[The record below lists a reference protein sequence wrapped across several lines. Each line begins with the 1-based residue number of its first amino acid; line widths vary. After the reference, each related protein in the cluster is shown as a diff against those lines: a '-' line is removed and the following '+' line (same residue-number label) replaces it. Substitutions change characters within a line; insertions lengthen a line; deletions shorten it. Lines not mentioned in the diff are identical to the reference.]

1 MKIGLGGGAA
11 TIERI
16 IEQAQEAEASGFT
29 TLWYPSAVLG
39 DPLVPIAVAGR
50 ATSSIELGT
59 AVLQTYTAHPLL
71 TAARATSVSAAMG
84 RPGFALGIGPSHDRA
99 VEGVYGLSSAHV
111 GRHTEEYTRVLVAA
125 LQGHDVH
132 VDGEEFQVHAGAPP
146 SPPYPVPVLLG
157 ALAPRMLRV
166 AGEVAD
172 GTVTWM
178 ANRTALEE
186 HVVPRIRA
194 AASAAG
200 RPAPRIVAG
209 LPVAVHDDVREAHD
223 DAARQYGFYGELPNY
238 ARICAPAVSSARR
251 MPASSATRTRWPR
264 NCEHSSTR
272 ARPTCGPRSSPWVLT
287 GRPHAHG
294 QRAPGERSRTKTE
307 LSDRSRRAVPARNS
321 AGRRR
326 TPRRGTIIDRNAA
339 GAMTSKLVPNCRS
352 WLRIATVSGCVARVG
367 EHEPDQQVVP
377 DPQELEDRQR
387 RDRREADRDHDG
399 PEDLPFGRTVDPCGL
414 EQLAGDAG
422 KEIAQQEDGEGQP
435 ERDVEQHDA
444 EMSP

>member
-29 TLWYPSAVLG
+29 TLWYPSVVLG

-71 TAARATSVSAAMG
+71 TAARATSVAAAMG
-84 RPGFALGIGPSHDRA
+84 RPGFVLGIGPSHDRA
-99 VEGVYGLSSAHV
+99 VEGVYGLSYAHV

-132 VDGEEFQVHAGAPP
+132 VDGEDFQVHAGA
-146 SPPYPVPVLLG
+146 SRRRRYPVPVLLG

-200 RPAPRIVAG
+200 RPAPRIVAACRSRCTTTSG
-209 LPVAVHDDVREAHD
+209 EA
-223 DAARQYGFYGELPNY
+223 ATTRPGSTASTASCRTTWW
-238 ARICAPAVSSARR
+238 ICAAGGLERSADACIVGDEDSVAAQLRALVDAGADRR
-251 MPASSATRTRWPR
+251 VGRDLPRGCRTGRRSRARTR
-264 NCEHSSTR
+264 
-272 ARPTCGPRSSPWVLT
+272 AVLEVL
-287 GRPHAHG
+287 A
-294 QRAPGERSRTKTE
+294 
-307 LSDRSRRAVPARNS
+307 D
-321 AGRRR
+321 
-326 TPRRGTIIDRNAA
+326 
-339 GAMTSKLVPNCRS
+339 
-352 WLRIATVSGCVARVG
+352 
-367 EHEPDQQVVP
+367 
-377 DPQELEDRQR
+377 ED
-387 RDRREADRDHDG
+387 
-399 PEDLPFGRTVDPCGL
+399 
-414 EQLAGDAG
+414 
-422 KEIAQQEDGEGQP
+422 
-435 ERDVEQHDA
+435 
-444 EMSP
+444 

>member
-39 DPLVPIAVAGR
+39 DPLVPIGVAGR

-99 VEGVYGLSSAHV
+99 VEGVYGLSYAHV

-132 VDGEEFQVHAGAPP
+132 VDGEEFQVHASAPA

-194 AASAAG
+194 GASAAG

-209 LPVAVHDDVREAHD
+209 LPVAVHDDVREARD

-238 ARICAPAVSSARR
+238 ARILRAGGLERSADACIVGDEDSVAAQLRAIVDAGATDVWAAIFPVGADR
-251 MPASSATRTRWPR
+251 KASRARTRALL
-264 NCEHSSTR
+264 E
-272 ARPTCGPRSSPWVLT
+272 AL
-287 GRPHAHG
+287 AH
-294 QRAPGERSRTKTE
+294 
-307 LSDRSRRAVPARNS
+307 
-321 AGRRR
+321 
-326 TPRRGTIIDRNAA
+326 
-339 GAMTSKLVPNCRS
+339 
-352 WLRIATVSGCVARVG
+352 
-367 EHEPDQQVVP
+367 
-377 DPQELEDRQR
+377 ED
-387 RDRREADRDHDG
+387 
-399 PEDLPFGRTVDPCGL
+399 
-414 EQLAGDAG
+414 
-422 KEIAQQEDGEGQP
+422 
-435 ERDVEQHDA
+435 
-444 EMSP
+444 